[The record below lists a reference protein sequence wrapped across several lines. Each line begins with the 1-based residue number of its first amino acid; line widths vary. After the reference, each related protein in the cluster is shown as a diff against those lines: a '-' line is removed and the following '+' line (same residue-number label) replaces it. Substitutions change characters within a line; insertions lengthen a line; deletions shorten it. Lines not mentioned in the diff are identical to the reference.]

1 MRGERE
7 MKGSDKRCKREN
19 SRSRVLHF
27 DIFVTIFILV
37 VIIVVVFLGFDGN
50 LFLDIVG
57 VDVEGSLV
65 LGVELVVHGE
75 PATTHQSGDLLDS
88 RLDESLRLM
97 QALLESLER
106 PVAILL
112 EAVCEEIEQFFLAD
126 ADSLLLLFLDRLLC
140 LGGFDEAAE
149 GLIGLGVG
157 VHVCFGTGFEACC
170 ALGVEHFH
178 KTFVGKAA
186 VFVVLDSGDGHLIGD
201 IACEGGLFCGSQ
213 YRMERGGSSIDV
225 LGMEE
230 V

>member
-1 MRGERE
+1 MRGGGE

-19 SRSRVLHF
+19 SRSRVLHL
-27 DIFVTIFILV
+27 DIFVTVFILV
-37 VIIVVVFLGFDGN
+37 VIIVVIFLGGN
-50 LFLDIVG
+50 LFLDVVG
-57 VDVEGSLV
+57 VDVESSLV

-75 PATTHQSGDLLDS
+75 PATTHQSGNLFDS

-126 ADSLLLLFLDRLLC
+126 ADGLLLLFLDRLLC

-149 GLIGLGVG
+149 GLVGLGVG
-157 VHVCFGTGFEACC
+157 VHVCFGTGFEASC

-178 KTFVGKAA
+178 EAFVGEAA
-186 VFVVLDSGDGHLIGD
+186 VFVVLDSGDGHFIGD
-201 IACEGGLFCGSQ
+201 IACEGGLFCGCQ
-213 YRMERGGSSIDV
+213 YHMERGGFRIDV